1 MKEPECSEKRLLDIL
16 IIAEILD
23 SFCAEKFQSRNKNQN
38 ILRECFQGN
47 RHLDRNRS

>member
-23 SFCAEKFQSRNKNQN
+23 SFCEEKISISKQEPEYFARMLSR
-38 ILRECFQGN
+38 
-47 RHLDRNRS
+47 